1 MPRITNWRRE
11 SRTPTLAY
19 RNTETGA
26 RAVLH
31 RAPDSYRYKWRGVIL
46 VDGYP
51 VWSRGY
57 ETKDAK
63 SFRDELRKRPA
74 PELSCPE
81 CPNSDVAIGGKRL
94 TVRRFSAGSSAGTVG
109 TKHPRESCT
118 ALSAD

>member
-11 SRTPTLAY
+11 SRTPALRY

-26 RAVLH
+26 RAILH
-31 RAPDSYRYKWRGVIL
+31 RALDSYRYKWRGAIL

-57 ETKDAK
+57 ETKEATT
-63 SFRDELRKRPA
+63 FRDALRDRPA

-81 CPNSDVAIGGKRL
+81 CLNEAIVIGGK
-94 TVRRFSAGSSAGTVG
+94 A
-109 TKHPRESCT
+109 
-118 ALSAD
+118 ADGAKVQRWYECRNCGYEAPSQIVYGAER

>member
-31 RAPDSYRYKWRGVIL
+31 RAPDSYRYKWRGAIL
-46 VDGYP
+46 VDGYQ
-51 VWSRGY
+51 VWSWGY

-81 CPNSDVAIGGKRL
+81 CPNSDVAIEGKTAVGAKIQRWFKC
-94 TVRRFSAGSSAGTVG
+94 RNCGYEASSRIVYDVE
-109 TKHPRESCT
+109 H
-118 ALSAD
+118 

>member
-11 SRTPTLAY
+11 SRSPTLAY

-31 RAPDSYRYKWRGVIL
+31 RAPDSDRYKWRGAIL

-51 VWSRGY
+51 VWSHGY
-57 ETKDAK
+57 EMKDAK
-63 SFRDELRKRPA
+63 SFRNELRKRPS

-81 CPNSDVAIGGKRL
+81 CLHDDIVVGGK
-94 TVRRFSAGSSAGTVG
+94 
-109 TKHPRESCT
+109 
-118 ALSAD
+118 SADGAKVQRWFECRNCGYESPSCLVYGAER